1 MNNTMLSAKLKK
13 VLDELGFSELTDV
26 QKLSI
31 PRILN
36 GENLIIGAPTG
47 YGKTLAAFLPL
58 IDKIDPESNHLQL
71 LYITPLR
78 SLNRDIFKN
87 IIKICNNMNV
97 EVDIRHGDTSA
108 RERAAQ
114 AQSPPHC
121 LITTPETLQS
131 MFLSKRMVEHLRNVR
146 YVIVDEV
153 QSLMESKRGT
163 QFSVGLERLK
173 RLASFQVVGLSATIA
188 DFPNTKKFLGCEE
201 SIDFKG
207 DKDYDVE
214 VVYPNIKS
222 EDENIASKENMSEI
236 VANSLRFVE
245 NELKTSKSTLLF
257 TNTREA
263 AELLGSRLT
272 KFLQDKKVEVHHSS
286 LSKEVRTEIEDKFKV
301 GNVDLMIATSSL
313 ELGIDIGNVDLV
325 IQYMSPRQ
333 VIKLIQRV
341 GRSNHSRTGI
351 AEGRI
356 ITINVD
362 DYLESMAIK
371 RNMQVVRLETIPLP
385 LDSLDILAHQIVGLI
400 IDGVKSPKKIFD
412 VITKSYAYSDL
423 PKKSFDAVL
432 DFLIK
437 HYFIRYYGDEL
448 IRTRRGLL
456 FYIANIST
464 IPDKKTFIVIDSQL
478 NKKIGVLDE
487 GFVAENGKEGG
498 TFIIRGETWKIL
510 KIEGVK
516 ISVVRAPSSI
526 GAIPAWEGELMPVHR
541 FISEA
546 ASAMRTEYIDK
557 FAILKEQKEN
567 FVMPGPNDIFI
578 EKVEDYVIIHAPFGN
593 RLNEGLSKTLASQI
607 TSIIGESVLSKID
620 PYRVMI
626 KTNLPPKEIKKLL
639 LSVDDAE
646 TIVKENIRRSS
657 LYEYRFLNIAKRF
670 GVIGKYADFTKMR
683 LRMLVELYKD
693 SVVEEETY
701 NEIFR
706 DKIDIKGVLQVLE
719 DIKKGKI
726 NVHINE
732 GDPSPLAYEGIESSY
747 GGSLIKP
754 AEAKKLLRELVVNR
768 LNETRLFLQCINCG
782 NAVGEMSTENTEGL
796 KCSKC
801 GARYIGFY
809 KAKFKDEYEPIIKKM
824 VKDRKLSKDEIK
836 IANGIKRNGALYLA
850 YGEKAC
856 FVGSSYGIG
865 PRTASRILAAYSTT
879 QDQLIDKII
888 EAEKNYIETR
898 EYWS

>member
-1 MNNTMLSAKLKK
+1 MNDILSTKLKK
-13 VLDELGFSELTDV
+13 VLSELGFSELTDI
-26 QKLSI
+26 QKLAI
-31 PRILN
+31 PKIAG
-36 GENLIIGAPTG
+36 GENIVIGAPTG

-58 IDKIDPESNHLQL
+58 IDKIDTGSNKLQL

-87 IIKICNNMNV
+87 IIKICNKMDI
-97 EVDIRHGDTSA
+97 EVDIRHGDTSS
-108 RERAAQ
+108 RERANQ

-131 MFLSKRMVEHLRNVR
+131 MFLSKRLTEHLKNVK
-146 YVIVDEV
+146 YIIVDEI
-153 QSLMESKRGT
+153 QSMMESKRGT

-173 RLASFQVVGLSATIA
+173 RLASFQMVGISATIA
-188 DFPNTKKFLGCEE
+188 DFIATKRFLNCTE
-201 SIDFKG
+201 SIEFKG
-207 DKDYDVE
+207 DKEYNLE
-214 VVYPNIKS
+214 VIYPNIKS
-222 EDENIASKENMSEI
+222 EDENIASKENISEV
-236 VANSLRFVE
+236 VANSLRFIE

-257 TNTREA
+257 TNTRET
-263 AELLGSRLT
+263 AELLGSRLA
-272 KFLQDKKVEVHHSS
+272 KFLNDRKIEVHHSS

-301 GNVDLMIATSSL
+301 GDVNLMVATSSL
-313 ELGIDIGNVDLV
+313 ELGIDIGDVDLV

-333 VIKLIQRV
+333 VVKLVQRI
-341 GRSNHSRTGI
+341 GRSNHNRTGI

-371 RNMQVVRLETIPLP
+371 ESMQNGKLEIIPLP
-385 LDSLDILAHQIVGLI
+385 TGSLDILAHQIIGLI
-400 IDGVKSPKKIFD
+400 IDGVGSPKEIFET
-412 VITKSYAYSDL
+412 VTKAYAYNGL
-423 PKKSFDAVL
+423 TKKNFDAVI

-437 HYFIRYYGDEL
+437 HYFIRYYGDGL
-448 IRTRRGLL
+448 IRTKRGLL
-456 FYIANIST
+456 FYISNIST
-464 IPDKKTFIVIDSQL
+464 IPDRKTFVVIDSQL

-510 KIEGVK
+510 KIEGPR
-516 ISVVRAPSSI
+516 ITVVRAPSSV

-541 FISEA
+541 FVSETA
-546 ASAMRTEYIDK
+546 ANMRANYADR
-557 FAILKEQKEN
+557 FATIKEQKEN
-567 FVMPGPNDIFI
+567 FVLPDSKNVLI
-578 EKVEDYVIIHAPFGN
+578 ERVEDYVIIHAPFGN
-593 RLNEGLSKTLASQI
+593 KLNEGLSKVLSLEI
-607 TSIIGESVLSKID
+607 TSIIGESVMSKID

-626 KTNLPPKEIKKLL
+626 KTDLPIMEIKKLL
-639 LSVDDAE
+639 FSIEDPE
-646 TIVKENIRRSS
+646 TIIKENIRRSS

-670 GVIGKYADFTKMR
+670 GVINKYADFTKMH
-683 LRMLVELYKD
+683 LRTLVDIYKD
-693 SVVEEETY
+693 SIIEEETY

-706 DKIDIKGVLQVLE
+706 DKIDIKGVLEILE
-719 DIKKGKI
+719 AIKKKKI

-732 GDPSPLAYEGIESSY
+732 GDPSPLAYEGIDSSY

-768 LNETRLFLQCINCG
+768 LNETHLVLQCLNCG
-782 NAVGEMSTENTEGL
+782 YRIGEFSAENTDGL

-801 GARYIGFY
+801 GAKYIGFY
-809 KAKFKDEYEPIIKKM
+809 KTKYKEEYDPIIKKM
-824 VKDRKLSKDEIK
+824 TKAKKLTKEEIK
-836 IANGIKRNGALYLA
+836 VANKVKQSGALYLA
-850 YGEKAC
+850 YGGKAC

-865 PRTASRILAAYSTT
+865 PQTAGRILSSYSKT

-898 EYWS
+898 EYWG